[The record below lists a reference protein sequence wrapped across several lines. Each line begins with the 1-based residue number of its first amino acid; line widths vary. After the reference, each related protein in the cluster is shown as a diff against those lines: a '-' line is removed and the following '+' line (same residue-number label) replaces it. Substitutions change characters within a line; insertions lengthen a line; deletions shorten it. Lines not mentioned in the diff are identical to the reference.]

1 MHKPEDL
8 IEETKES
15 REIYKGEL
23 LHVWK
28 DIAIL
33 PDGGEGTREWIKH
46 PGACA
51 VVPIFGNGDVMMIHQ
66 YRYPVRELCLEV
78 PAGKIDAGEDIETTA
93 RRELEEEAGVIAAEL
108 YYVGNFFPGV
118 GYSDEVIHIFAGLDL
133 TQTDMN
139 TDADEFL
146 IRERI
151 SFEDCMRM
159 VDEDRITDGKT
170 QICLLRTWRWWQKRL
185 NG

>member
-1 MHKPEDL
+1 MQDPEQL
-8 IEETKES
+8 IEQTKES

-28 DIAIL
+28 DRAIL
-33 PDGGEGTREWIKH
+33 PGGGESTREWIKH

-51 VVPIFGNGDVMMIHQ
+51 VVPIFDNGDVMMIHQ

-93 RRELEEEAGVIAAEL
+93 KRELEEEAGVIAGEL
-108 YYVGNFFPGV
+108 HYIGKFFPGV
-118 GYSDEVIHIFAGLDL
+118 GYSNEVIHIFAGTDL
-133 TQTDMN
+133 TETDMN
-139 TDADEFL
+139 TDEDEFL
-146 IRERI
+146 IQERVP
-151 SFEDCMRM
+151 FEELIKR
-159 VDEDRITDGKT
+159 VDAGEINDGKT
-170 QICLLRTWRWWQKRL
+170 QICLLRTWRWWRERL

>member
-1 MHKPEDL
+1 MLKPSDL
-8 IEETKES
+8 IEQTRES
-15 REIYKGEL
+15 REIFKGAL

-28 DIAIL
+28 DTAIL
-33 PDGGEGTREWIKH
+33 PDGSESTREWIKH

-51 VVPIFGNGDVMMIHQ
+51 VVPIFENGDVMMIHQ

-78 PAGKIDAGEDIETTA
+78 PAGKIDAGEDIESTA
-93 RRELEEEAGVIAAEL
+93 RRELEEEAGVIAANL
-108 YYVGNFFPGV
+108 HYIGKFFPGV
-118 GYSDEVIHIFAGLDL
+118 GYSDEVIHIFAGTEL

-139 TDADEFL
+139 TDDDEFL

-151 SFEDCMRM
+151 AFEDCVRM
-159 VDEDRITDGKT
+159 VDEGKIHDGKT
-170 QICLLRTWRWWQKRL
+170 QICILRTWRWWQARL